1 MARPFLPLTILMMQV
16 RVQFHHERTPRSA
29 ATWRLLPASGAVG
42 RGVTAGD
49 DRKMNNEPL
58 EREPI
63 DRMRARLEALLKAK
77 RRSAMWRPL

>member
-1 MARPFLPLTILMMQV
+1 
-16 RVQFHHERTPRSA
+16 
-29 ATWRLLPASGAVG
+29 LLPASGAVG